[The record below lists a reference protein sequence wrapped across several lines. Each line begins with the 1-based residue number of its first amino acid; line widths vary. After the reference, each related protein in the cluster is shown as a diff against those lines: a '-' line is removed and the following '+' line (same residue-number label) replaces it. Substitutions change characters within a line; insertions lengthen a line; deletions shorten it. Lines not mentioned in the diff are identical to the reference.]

1 LFFSPTE
8 VAAVLGVRKKEFLT
22 ALQDDTSA
30 VYMAYF
36 KGKYLSE
43 AEIRRSIIQQAK
55 QGSSPA
61 QSIALKL
68 IEENDNKMGL

>member
-1 LFFSPTE
+1 
-8 VAAVLGVRKKEFLT
+8 
-22 ALQDDTSA
+22 
-30 VYMAYF
+30 MAYF

-61 QSIALKL
+61 QRIALKL